1 MKEPDHSGPVRCAK
15 TLAFY
20 EMFTLPSVPKCCSPS
35 PHLLHPFLHWKKSQQ
50 PWEFSK
56 CMKSTKSPLPLF
68 PLSFLLFTDSTKP
81 NHSQVEYEI
90 KTYSC
95 QNFASHSTWGIWM
108 GGCKTD
114 RLLKFLYCWRSRWLI
129 TLSAPQLQV
138 RTKSPGARAAGA
150 SQGTHVPSHEHR
162 RRLGSS
168 GYRLTDSSSLKQG
181 LPSQER
187 YVFLG
192 S

>member
-1 MKEPDHSGPVRCAK
+1 MKEPDHSGPVRRAK

-129 TLSAPQLQV
+129 CCQHPSCKSGRRALAHALQEPAGEPTFPPMST
-138 RTKSPGARAAGA
+138 RGAWGP
-150 SQGTHVPSHEHR
+150 QGT
-162 RRLGSS
+162 GSQ
-168 GYRLTDSSSLKQG
+168 TAA
-181 LPSQER
+181 P
-187 YVFLG
+187 
-192 S
+192 